1 MSSQSYTQKSVAYM
15 RKLCLEIAD
24 RSVGSE
30 GNRQATSFF
39 EHTLASLGWEITS
52 QEFTAMDWIDGG
64 ASLRAGGQSFEV
76 YVSPY
81 SLGCEIEGI
90 LTGISSI
97 QELEQTG
104 IDGKIVLLYGEIA
117 KEQIMPK
124 NFVFYNPEE
133 HQRMIALLE
142 KGKPEALICA
152 TGRNASLAGGVYP
165 FPLIEDGDVDIPSVY
180 MTDKE
185 GSRLLPYVGKTVVL
199 KSLSQRVTGK
209 GCNVIGVK
217 GKQVHGR
224 VVVSAHIDAKKGIP
238 GAIDNATG
246 VAVLLLLAEMLK
258 DYSGNMLVEIV
269 AFNGEDYYAV
279 PGQMLYLARM
289 QNCFDEIKLNIN
301 IDGAGY
307 KGGKSAFSFYGLP
320 NLLQENVVE
329 GLSRFAGIEEGPQWY
344 QGDHS
349 MFIQKGIP
357 AIAVSSKWFSDHI
370 DEQTITHTEKDNI
383 SIVDFQKLV
392 EIAQAI
398 TLIVKRLSNLE

>member
-1 MSSQSYTQKSVAYM
+1 MSTMDFNQKSKDHM
-15 RKLCLEIAD
+15 GKLCVDISD

-39 EHTLASLGWEITS
+39 EHTLASLGWEINS
-52 QEFTAMDWIDGG
+52 QQFTAMDWIDGG
-64 ASLRAGGQSFEV
+64 ASLQAGGQNFEV
-76 YVSPY
+76 FASPY
-81 SLGCEIEGI
+81 SLGCEVEGI
-90 LTGISSI
+90 LIGISTV

-104 IDGKIVLLYGEIA
+104 IEGKIVLLDGEIA
-117 KEQIMPK
+117 REQIMPK

-133 HQRMIALLE
+133 HQHIIALLE
-142 KGKPEALICA
+142 QRKPEALICA

-180 MTDKE
+180 MTDIE
-185 GSRLLPYVGKTVVL
+185 GSKLLPHVGHTVVL
-199 KSLSQRVTGK
+199 KSRSKRVAGK
-209 GCNVIGVK
+209 GWNVIGSK
-217 GKQVHGR
+217 GSPENGR
-224 VVVSAHIDAKKGIP
+224 IVISAHIDAKKGIP

-258 DYSGNMLVEIV
+258 DYKGKTLIEIV

-279 PGQMLYLARM
+279 PGQMLYLDRM
-289 QNCFDEIKLNIN
+289 QNFFDEIKLNIN

-307 KGGKSAFSFYGLP
+307 KSGKSAFSFYGLP
-320 NLLQENVVE
+320 DPIQKIAVEVVNQ
-329 GLSRFAGIEEGPQWY
+329 FDGIEEGPQWY

-357 AIAVSSKWFSDHI
+357 AIAVSSKWFTDHI
-370 DEQTITHTEKDNI
+370 DEQAITHTAKDNI
-383 SIVDFQKLV
+383 DIVDFQKLV

-398 TLIVKRLSNLE
+398 TQITKKITTSI